1 MTGRKGSFSV
11 AVGGVGMWVTGCS
24 FGAVGNAVCRT
35 WESRT
40 LAFPCAVN
48 GVFHSPIA
56 CYPHFHAANLLSPVT
71 VSGQAPCGGLFP
83 PRKTPHNGV
92 PFLPATANTP
102 VLLRQW
108 RLPYPA
114 ATSFQAASAASPV
127 SF

>member
-48 GVFHSPIA
+48 GVSH
-56 CYPHFHAANLLSPVT
+56 V
-71 VSGQAPCGGLFP
+71 VSH
-83 PRKTPHNGV
+83 KDKETE
-92 PFLPATANTP
+92 
-102 VLLRQW
+102 
-108 RLPYPA
+108 PYRG
-114 ATSFQAASAASPV
+114 
-127 SF
+127 